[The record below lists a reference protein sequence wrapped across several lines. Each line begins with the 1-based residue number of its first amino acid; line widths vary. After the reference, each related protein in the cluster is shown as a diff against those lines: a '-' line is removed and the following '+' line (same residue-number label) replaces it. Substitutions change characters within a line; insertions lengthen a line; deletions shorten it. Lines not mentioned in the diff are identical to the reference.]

1 MRMMV
6 TVLCGLLAIGLLGP
20 LARAGEEVCKGEPDR
35 KEGWRDGDKS
45 DALHDKEIREMV
57 TTVMMVRM
65 SRELELNDE
74 QTVLMVRNFTTLRDH
89 LTALS
94 EERDALVG
102 KLRDAVKTSAPD
114 AELQPVLDQLMA
126 VDSKREQARREAYE
140 KAGTNLSVMQRAKLY
155 IFIQDFE
162 GHLRRLVQRARELG
176 SDKVM
181 RWREEGMPPAVAEGL
196 KRRGAEG
203 EHPGKAPGDGPRPDV
218 KKPSG
223 IPVPPPPAL
232 QQ

>member
-1 MRMMV
+1 MRMTV

-20 LARAGEEVCKGEPDR
+20 LAMAGEEACEGEPDR
-35 KEGWRDGDKS
+35 KDGWRDGDKF
-45 DALHDKEIREMV
+45 DAMNDKEIREMV

-74 QTVLMVRNFTTLRDH
+74 QTVLMVRNFTTLRDN

-94 EERDALVG
+94 EERDTLIG
-102 KLRDAVKTSAPD
+102 KLRDAVKSSAPD
-114 AELQPVLDQLMA
+114 AELQPMLDQLMA
-126 VDSKREQARREAYE
+126 VDSKREQARREAYD
-140 KAGTNLSVMQRAKLY
+140 KAGTNLTVTQRAKLY

-181 RWREEGMPPAVAEGL
+181 RWREEGMPPGMAESM

-203 EHPGKAPGDGPRPDV
+203 VHPGKGPGDAPRPEM
-218 KKPSG
+218 KKPAG
-223 IPVPPPPAL
+223 EAPPAP